1 MLSATGV
8 YVPGRVEPE
17 KNFKEV
23 LTPEK
28 NFEFNTWLRRSIAH
42 RAQVAW
48 RAGAESESWQ
58 AMQAVWEATEKE
70 VRGEWCSST
79 VDPPISNMEGVAVSG
94 LSAKQLE
101 FHPWLRGKSYR
112 LIRRFGV
119 FQNDKWRPVDDAT
132 ENSINECTGA
142 EEKVK
147 LITADYPARVARAFV
162 QEHERR
168 GLEVPAV
175 EQGTDDARK
184 FFRRFPNVDPAYMVV
199 ALWDP
204 ACTEFVPENVVHFV
218 LPSFIFGRVSQPCMR
233 PAGTRHI

>member
-1 MLSATGV
+1 
-8 YVPGRVEPE
+8 
-17 KNFKEV
+17 
-23 LTPEK
+23 
-28 NFEFNTWLRRSIAH
+28 
-42 RAQVAW
+42 
-48 RAGAESESWQ
+48 
-58 AMQAVWEATEKE
+58 MQAVWEATEKE